1 MHYLEK
7 DSEKNKIIIKNDFKG
22 DLDIKFSVKKISFK
36 IYYHIREQN
45 ITQKELAER
54 MKVSPQNIS
63 KMLKGDDFKT
73 STLAKFERALG
84 IKLLDRDILPK
95 EHNDTIVIELKKSIT
110 RKKMIGNNISHFRSD
125 KLETI
130 EIYSLD
136 IDHSDFY
143 QLETII

>member
-1 MHYLEK
+1 MNYIEK
-7 DSEKNKIIIKNDFKG
+7 KSENNKIIIKNEFRG

-36 IYYHIREQN
+36 IYYHIKEQK

-84 IKLLDRDILPK
+84 IKLLDKDIMPK
-95 EHNDTIVIELKKSIT
+95 ENNVIIVIELKESIT
-110 RKKMIGNNISHFRSD
+110 RKKIISSNISSLEID
-125 KLETI
+125 NLETF
-130 EIYSLD
+130 EIHSFD
-136 IDHSDFY
+136 IDHSNIY
-143 QLETII
+143 QLNISK